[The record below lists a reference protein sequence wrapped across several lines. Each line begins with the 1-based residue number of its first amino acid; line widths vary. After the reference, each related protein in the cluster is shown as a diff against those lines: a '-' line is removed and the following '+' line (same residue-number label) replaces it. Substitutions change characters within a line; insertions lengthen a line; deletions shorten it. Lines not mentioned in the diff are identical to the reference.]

1 MSEQKRPNRVFVML
15 VAVAI
20 LMGGA
25 GLILGINQQDPQVP
39 PAEEMLPDLA
49 DYNTVEGEALTDYI
63 SKLSGGA
70 ALLAGQPELALAVAA
85 VDQVVD
91 CYQEV
96 GAVKAR
102 AYSKQIDPLSAGIVA
117 IGDRNELLD
126 PKNLF
131 KCVAPAIPDGGGAP
145 IDQATIEPCKASY
158 TVEREDGSVFYIIY
172 AGTTEEICRTFCAV
186 LEECEEHK

>member
-1 MSEQKRPNRVFVML
+1 MSEGKRPNRVFVML
-15 VAVAI
+15 IAVAI

-25 GLILGINQQDPQVP
+25 GLILGIRQQDSQVP
-39 PAEEMLPDLA
+39 PAEEMLPDLSGY
-49 DYNTVEGEALTDYI
+49 DTVEGEALTDYI
-63 SKLSGGA
+63 SKLGGGA

-85 VDQVVD
+85 VDQVVG

-102 AYSKQIDPLSAGIVA
+102 VYSNQADPLSAGIVA

-131 KCVAPAIPDGGGAP
+131 KCVTPAIPDGGESP

-158 TVEREDGSVFYIIY
+158 ILEREDGSVFYIIY
-172 AGTTEEICRTFCAV
+172 AGTTEEICQAFCAA
-186 LEECEEHK
+186 LEGCEEHK

>member
-1 MSEQKRPNRVFVML
+1 MSEEKRPNRVFVML
-15 VAVAI
+15 IAVAV

-25 GLILGINQQDPQVP
+25 GLVLGIRSQDSKVP
-39 PAEEMLPDLA
+39 PAEEMLPDLSGY
-49 DYNTVEGEALTDYI
+49 DMVEGETLTNHI

-70 ALLAGQPELALAVAA
+70 ALLAGQPELALAVSA
-85 VDQVVD
+85 VDQVVS

-102 AYSKQIDPLSAGIVA
+102 AYSNQNDPLSAGIVA

-131 KCVAPAIPDGGGAP
+131 KCVAPVIPDGGETP

-172 AGTTEEICRTFCAV
+172 AGTTEEICQTFCAA
-186 LEECEEHK
+186 LEECEAHK

>member
-1 MSEQKRPNRVFVML
+1 MSDGKRPSRVLVML

-25 GLILGINQQDPQVP
+25 GLILGIRQQDSQIP
-39 PAEEMLPDLA
+39 PAEELLPDLSGY
-49 DYNTVEGEALTDYI
+49 DTVEGEALTDYI
-63 SKLSGGA
+63 GKLSGGA

-91 CYQEV
+91 CYQAE
-96 GAVKAR
+96 GAVRTR
-102 AYSKQIDPLSAGIVA
+102 AYSKQEDPLSAGIVA
-117 IGDRNELLD
+117 VGDRNELLD

-145 IDQATIEPCKASY
+145 MDQATIEPCTASY
-158 TVEREDGSVFYIIY
+158 ILEREDGSVFYIIY
-172 AGTTEEICRTFCAV
+172 AGTTGEICQTFCAA
-186 LEECEEHK
+186 LEGCEELE

>member
-1 MSEQKRPNRVFVML
+1 MAEQKRPNRVFVML

-25 GLILGINQQDPQVP
+25 GLILGINQQDPAVP
-39 PAEEMLPDLA
+39 PAEELLPDLA
-49 DYNTVEGEALTDYI
+49 DYNTVEGEALTNYI

-85 VDQVVD
+85 VDQIVD
-91 CYQEV
+91 CYQDV

-102 AYSKQIDPLSAGIVA
+102 VYSKQQDPLSAGIVA

-131 KCVAPAIPDGGGAP
+131 NCVAPAIPNAGEPP
-145 IDQATIEPCKASY
+145 IDQATIEPCRASY
-158 TVEREDGSVFYIIY
+158 TLERDDGSMFYIIY
-172 AGTTEEICRTFCAV
+172 AGSTEEICQTFCAA
-186 LEECEEHK
+186 LEGCEE